1 MLRALE
7 ILKPIFPEKVELNI
21 TVVRLSDLK
30 KQKQKVRS
38 ERRVPKKS
46 ASEVTD
52 WLASSLARE
61 TQLTDYLLRYASL
74 SMMLFGILNWTVS
87 EEQCGI

>member
-52 WLASSLARE
+52 
-61 TQLTDYLLRYASL
+61 
-74 SMMLFGILNWTVS
+74 
-87 EEQCGI
+87 